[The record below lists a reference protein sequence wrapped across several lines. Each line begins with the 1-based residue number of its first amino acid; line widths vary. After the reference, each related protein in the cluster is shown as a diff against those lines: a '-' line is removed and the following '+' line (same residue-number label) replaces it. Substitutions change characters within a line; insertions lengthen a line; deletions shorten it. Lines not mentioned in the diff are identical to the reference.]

1 MRKSAESKLKVVD
14 VGEKVKEQTAAAREQ
29 YLGLVELNKNFLR
42 ESLKSMDMQLELWLA
57 MQLGF
62 IDFLKNVFEVHPMV
76 QPFEHHLSPY
86 AEHLKNL
93 GEFNKEFFE
102 MKKRKAEKM
111 ARNLQKYHRQTV
123 ESTLSAFD
131 KYCEMLS
138 TA

>member
-1 MRKSAESKLKVVD
+1 MKKRADSSLKIVD

-29 YLGLVELNKNFLR
+29 YLGLLEMNRNFLE
-42 ESLKSMDMQLELWLA
+42 ESLKSIDMQLEMWLA

-62 IDFLKNVFEVHPMV
+62 LDFLKNVFEVHPMV

-86 AEHLKNL
+86 TEHLQNL
-93 GEFNKEFFE
+93 GEFNKEFIE
-102 MKKRKAEKM
+102 MKKKKAEKI
-111 ARNLQKYHRQTV
+111 ARNLQKYHRKAF
-123 ESTLSAFD
+123 ENTLSAFD

>member
-1 MRKSAESKLKVVD
+1 MER
-14 VGEKVKEQTAAAREQ
+14 
-29 YLGLVELNKNFLR
+29 YLEIRRITMDDLR

>member
-1 MRKSAESKLKVVD
+1 MKKGAESKLKVVD
-14 VGEKVKEQTAAAREQ
+14 VGEKVKEQTAQAREQ
-29 YLGLVELNKNFLR
+29 YLGLLELNRNFLK
-42 ESLKSMDMQLELWLA
+42 ESLKSIDMQFELWLA

-62 IDFLKNVFEVHPMV
+62 LDFLKNVFEVHPMV
-76 QPFEHHLSPY
+76 KPFGHQLNPY
-86 AEHLKNL
+86 AEHLQNL
-93 GEFNKEFFE
+93 GEFNKEFIE
-102 MKKRKAEKM
+102 MKKRKTEQL